1 MMGGTHDRTAP
12 VKTTIALVLSLATAP
27 GLHAQRLG
35 DAVAGYAEMPTAPT
49 APPPD
54 VVRLRP
60 PPSTSAMVATG
71 VLFAAGGIMA
81 GAVAGQSLERCQP
94 GDEFCGLGG
103 AVLGAL
109 VGEVLMLPL
118 GVHVSS
124 DRSSLAAK
132 VRASWAVMLAGF
144 ITAAPTGGGSLLLVP
159 PAQLWATIAV
169 EKRAIRRAESAGATK
184 P

>member
-1 MMGGTHDRTAP
+1 M
-12 VKTTIALVLSLATAP
+12 KTTIALLLSLATAP

-35 DAVAGYAEMPTAPT
+35 DAVAGYGEMPAAPT
-49 APPPD
+49 VPD

-81 GAVAGQSLERCQP
+81 GAVAGQSLERCQT

-118 GVHVSS
+118 GVHVTSDHSS
-124 DRSSLAAK
+124 FGAK
-132 VRASWAVMLAGF
+132 IRASWAVMLAGF
-144 ITAAPTGGGSLLLVP
+144 ITAAPSRGASLLLIP

-169 EKRAIRRAESAGATK
+169 EKRAIRRAEGAGATR